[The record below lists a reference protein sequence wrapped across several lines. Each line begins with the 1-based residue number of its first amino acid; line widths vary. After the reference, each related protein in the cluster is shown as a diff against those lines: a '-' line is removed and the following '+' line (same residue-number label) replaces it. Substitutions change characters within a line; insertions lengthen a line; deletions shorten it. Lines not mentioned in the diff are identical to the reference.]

1 MKKVIAL
8 LLSLALVISCAACAS
23 TEEAPAKETAEAGT
37 EAEAETPAE
46 EAAEAADNSNI
57 PSYVTLQDTD
67 ILQGK
72 KIGNAIAYKGDE
84 WCAILAT
91 AMEEIGAVYGVE
103 TSVDDGELNDELM
116 TKQVENMITS
126 GCDMIMIDPATAG
139 GCTQALNKAYDAGIP
154 IIVYDAPW
162 ELGEEKAVTT
172 ISWDQVETGRI
183 VGEYLVD
190 YIKENMD
197 GKARILELAIVISE
211 QCQERFIGLH
221 EVIDK
226 ANAEGCEIEIVGQ
239 HDSNGNRET
248 AYNAVSAIVEPYDI
262 IVSDVDNGAMGA
274 ISALEALGNTE
285 VKVLSMGSY
294 GEAPFALLHDNDQR
308 FLTCLCVDPWTL
320 AQWTYDAAIA
330 YYNGEEQDAVT
341 YIDLHMVDAS
351 NVDEFWNFE

>member
-1 MKKVIAL
+1 MKKVVAL
-8 LLSLALVISCAACAS
+8 LLSLALVISCVACAA
-23 TEEAPAKETAEAGT
+23 TQETPAEAPATGETAGT
-37 EAEAETPAE
+37 EEEIPAE
-46 EAAEAADNSNI
+46 EAAPAEEVAGTSAV

-67 ILQGK
+67 VLKGK

-91 AMEEIGAVYGVE
+91 AMEEIGGVYGVE

-139 GCTQALNKAYDAGIP
+139 GCTQALNKAVDAGIP

-190 YIKENMD
+190 YVKENMG

-226 ANAEGCEIEIVGQ
+226 ANEEGCEIEIIGQ

-274 ISALEALGNTE
+274 ISALEAL
-285 VKVLSMGSY
+285 
-294 GEAPFALLHDNDQR
+294 
-308 FLTCLCVDPWTL
+308 
-320 AQWTYDAAIA
+320 
-330 YYNGEEQDAVT
+330 
-341 YIDLHMVDAS
+341 
-351 NVDEFWNFE
+351 

>member
-172 ISWDQVETGRI
+172 ISWDRVETGRI

-226 ANAEGCEIEIVGQ
+226 ANAEGCEI
-239 HDSNGNRET
+239 
-248 AYNAVSAIVEPYDI
+248 
-262 IVSDVDNGAMGA
+262 
-274 ISALEALGNTE
+274 
-285 VKVLSMGSY
+285 
-294 GEAPFALLHDNDQR
+294 
-308 FLTCLCVDPWTL
+308 
-320 AQWTYDAAIA
+320 DA
-330 YYNGEEQDAVT
+330 
-341 YIDLHMVDAS
+341 
-351 NVDEFWNFE
+351 